1 MVVVYTK
8 LLMIKLHTAIHKHTH
23 KQMSICIT
31 NEICISSMDCAN
43 VNFLV
48 SIMYYSYARY

>member
-31 NEICISSMDCAN
+31 NEICISSTDCAN